1 MDRLVKKSAYPVGKT
16 VTWQSFSSSSR
27 SQSAA
32 SGFVQTLPGSA
43 LSGSLFVIQ
52 SICAKK
58 IEYFSAMP
66 AEQEVLFLPNSQFK
80 VLRRLETQEEKEEE
94 LDELDA
100 YDMESLH
107 VYVLKQL
114 A

>member
-1 MDRLVKKSAYPVGKT
+1 M
-16 VTWQSFSSSSR
+16 
-27 SQSAA
+27 
-32 SGFVQTLPGSA
+32 
-43 LSGSLFVIQ
+43 FVIE

-58 IEYFSAMP
+58 IEDFSQYP
-66 AEQEVLFLPNSQFK
+66 SEQEVLFLPNSQFK
-80 VLRRLETQEEKEEE
+80 VVRRLQTQEEKEEE

>member
-27 SQSAA
+27 SQHAA
-32 SGFVQTLPGSA
+32 SGFVQMQGSA

-80 VLRRLETQEEKEEE
+80 VLRKLETQEEKEQE

-100 YDMESLH
+100 YNMDSLH
-107 VYVLKQL
+107 VYILKQL
-114 A
+114 S